1 MPGGDPA
8 VPVKPKD
15 GDMGGMEV
23 TIGLAF
29 LAGLASFLAPCVL
42 PLVPA
47 YLGYLSGHTV
57 VGTKSEDE
65 AAPNKGHI
73 VAHAAFFVLG
83 FTLIFVLLGTAVGA
97 VGRFIRGDWLRYA
110 GGTLV
115 ILFGLGLAGML
126 HLPFLEQEARLQ
138 VRRKPKLGLLSSLL
152 AGLAFG
158 AGWTPCVG
166 PALSSILILSAD
178 QETAL
183 RGTALLIAY
192 SAGIG
197 LPFILAGLL
206 MENLRDL
213 IRRIRPYQPLIQKIA
228 GVVVIAVGMLL
239 ITDGFAAIGL
249 WLEQRGIGW
258 DLGI

>member
-1 MPGGDPA
+1 MAGI
-8 VPVKPKD
+8 
-15 GDMGGMEV
+15 EV
-23 TIGLAF
+23 NIGLAF

-57 VGTKSEDE
+57 VGTKAETDGGTH
-65 AAPNKGHI
+65 KGHI

-83 FTLIFVLLGTAVGA
+83 FSIIFILLGTAVGA
-97 VGRFIRGDWLRYA
+97 VGRLIRGDWLRYA
-110 GGTLV
+110 GGTIV
-115 ILFGLGLAGML
+115 IFFGLGLAGLL
-126 HLPFLEQEARLQ
+126 HLPFLEMEARLQ

-183 RGTALLIAY
+183 RGTLLLIAY

-213 IRRIRPYQPLIQKIA
+213 IQRIRPYQPLIQKVA
-228 GVVVIAVGMLL
+228 GAVVILVGVLL
-239 ITDGFAAIGL
+239 ITDGFAVIGL

>member
-1 MPGGDPA
+1 
-8 VPVKPKD
+8 
-15 GDMGGMEV
+15 MEV

-57 VGTKSEDE
+57 VDDQAESSRG
-65 AAPNKGHI
+65 AAKGHI

-83 FTLIFVLLGTAVGA
+83 FSIIFILLGTAVGA
-97 VGRFIRGDWLRYA
+97 VGRIIRGDWLRYV
-110 GGTLV
+110 GGAIV

-138 VRRKPKLGLLSSLL
+138 VRRRPKLGLLSSLL
-152 AGLAFG
+152 AGVAFA

-166 PALSSILILSAD
+166 PALSSILILSVD

-183 RGTALLIAY
+183 RGILLLVAY

-197 LPFILAGLL
+197 LPFLLAGLL
-206 MENLRDL
+206 LEQLRDL
-213 IRRIRPYQPLIQKIA
+213 IKHIRPYQPLIQKIA
-228 GVVVIAVGMLL
+228 GGVVIMVGILL

-249 WLEQRGIGW
+249 WLEARGIGW